1 MTLRVGLAGYG
12 LTENL
17 NAALATVIDKA
28 RELDFRE

>member
-12 LTENL
+12 LTDYL

-28 RELDFRE
+28 RELNFRE